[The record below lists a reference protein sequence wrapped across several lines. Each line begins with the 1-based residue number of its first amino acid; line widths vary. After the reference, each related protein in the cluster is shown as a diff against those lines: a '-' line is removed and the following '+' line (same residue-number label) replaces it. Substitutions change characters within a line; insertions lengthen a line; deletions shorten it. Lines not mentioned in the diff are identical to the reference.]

1 MKVVHGMRPEEHE
14 TPIPEVQDFKICPI
28 CGATC
33 FSDMEVCFGCLHH
46 FEGDESLF
54 VDQAPSNTHE
64 EQETPCIERK
74 IETKSDRHPN
84 ETYTLPAK
92 NEPQETEEMN
102 EAPLASFDHMRDIPG
117 LKKPE
122 ALRSCSPQA
131 HCKSTQKDAMT
142 SHHICSDEEGRQ
154 FEISITVKLL

>member
-14 TPIPEVQDFKICPI
+14 TPIVEAQDFKICPI

-46 FEGDESLF
+46 FEGDESLPT
-54 VDQAPSNTHE
+54 DQTPSDIHE
-64 EQETPCIERK
+64 QQEVPCAEQRMK
-74 IETKSDRHPN
+74 AKSDPCSN
-84 ETYTLPAK
+84 EAFALSAAD
-92 NEPQETEEMN
+92 EPQETKETN
-102 EAPLASFDHMRDIPG
+102 ETPLTPFDHMRDIPG

-122 ALRSCSPQA
+122 ALRSCSPRA
-131 HCKSTQKDAMT
+131 HCKSAQEDAMT
-142 SHHICSDEEGRQ
+142 SHHICSDGEGRQ

>member
-64 EQETPCIERK
+64 E
-74 IETKSDRHPN
+74 
-84 ETYTLPAK
+84 
-92 NEPQETEEMN
+92 QETEEMN